1 MSGCNIIKGELEMKR
16 FARRKKKWITGILLT
31 AILSILA
38 GMTGYAEQII
48 GPGAEL
54 NKKNNESVNGVS
66 IYVSK
71 RTKTLL
77 LKQNESLIAKYPV
90 SIGGSSNEGNKK
102 VEGDMRTPSGEFY
115 VCTRNDKS
123 IAYLALG
130 LSYPGIKD
138 AERGFTDGIITKEQR
153 DEIIQANQS
162 GKQPPWDTPLGGA
175 IEIHGCR
182 TPNGFTHGCV
192 ALDNEAMD
200 VLWSYCNLGVPVTI
214 GP

>member
-1 MSGCNIIKGELEMKR
+1 MRR
-16 FARRKKKWITGILLT
+16 FTKKKKKYMTGILL
-31 AILSILA
+31 IMVLSMLA
-38 GMTGYAEQII
+38 GLTGYAEEIT
-48 GPGAEL
+48 GPGSEL
-54 NKKNNESVNGVS
+54 KNKNNETLNGIS

-71 RTKTLL
+71 RTRVLL
-77 LKQNESLIAKYPV
+77 LKQNGNLIAEYPV
-90 SIGGSSNEGNKK
+90 SIGGASDDGNKK
-102 VEGDMRTPSGEFY
+102 IEGDMRTPSGEFY

-130 LSYPGIKD
+130 LSYPGVKD
-138 AERGFTDGIITKEQR
+138 AERGYTDGIITKEQR
-153 DEIIQANQS
+153 DEIIQANQL

-182 TPNGFTHGCV
+182 TPDGFTHGCV

-200 VLWSYCNLGVPVTI
+200 VLWNNCNLGVPVTI

>member
-1 MSGCNIIKGELEMKR
+1 MKR
-16 FARRKKKWITGILLT
+16 FAKMKKKHMTGILL
-31 AILSILA
+31 IMLICMFV
-38 GMTGYAEQII
+38 GITGYAEEIT

-54 NKKNNESVNGVS
+54 KNKNNESTNGVS

-71 RTKTLL
+71 RTRTLL
-77 LKQNESLIAKYPV
+77 LKQNGNLIAEYPV
-90 SIGGSSNEGNKK
+90 TIGEASDDGNKM

-130 LSYPGIKD
+130 LSYPGVKD
-138 AERGFTDGIITKEQR
+138 AERGYADGIITKEQR
-153 DEIIQANQS
+153 DEIIKANQL

-182 TPNGFTHGCV
+182 TPDGFTHGCV

-200 VLWSYCNLGVPVTI
+200 VLWNYCNLGVPVTI

>member
-1 MSGCNIIKGELEMKR
+1 MIKWAGKR
-16 FARRKKKWITGILLT
+16 YKSMIASVFAVV
-31 AILSILA
+31 LA
-38 GMTGYAEQII
+38 VSTVFTGYAEPVS
-48 GPGAEL
+48 GPGASIG
-54 NKKNNESVNGVS
+54 NANSASINGVS

-71 RTKTLL
+71 KTSTLT
-77 LKQNESLIAKYPV
+77 LKQNGVLIAEYPV
-90 SIGGSSNEGNKK
+90 SLGAASSEGNKK

-130 LSYPGIKD
+130 LSYPAIKD
-138 AERGFTDGIITKEQR
+138 AERGFADGIITEAQR
-153 DEIIQANQS
+153 DEIVKANLE

-182 TPNGFTHGCV
+182 VPDGTTRGCV
-192 ALDNEAMD
+192 AVDNNAMD

>member
-1 MSGCNIIKGELEMKR
+1 VS
-16 FARRKKKWITGILLT
+16 
-31 AILSILA
+31 
-38 GMTGYAEQII
+38 
-48 GPGAEL
+48 GPGA
-54 NKKNNESVNGVS
+54 NITSGNTGTTNNVT

-71 RTKTLL
+71 RTKTLT
-77 LKQNESLIAKYPV
+77 LKQNGVLIAEYPV
-90 SIGGSSNEGNKK
+90 SMGAASAEGNKK

-138 AERGFTDGIITKEQR
+138 AERGYADGIITEAQR
-153 DEIIQANQS
+153 DEIIKANLAGQ
-162 GKQPPWDTPLGGA
+162 QPPWDTPLGGA

-182 TPNGFTHGCV
+182 VPDGTTHGCV
-192 ALDNEAMD
+192 AVDNSDMD